1 MWLIFYGHVHA
12 IDMCLDCIPWFLA
25 PTRFVADVLRN
36 VCVHDEFY
44 NDAPSALWHSNCC
57 PRLDRCSLHHVDN
70 ACHVD
75 NKHLRTRLWYLW
87 TVTCLLPW
95 NAAHYCSSLLNLLFA
110 DYEMGECVSL
120 HDVKANR
127 IFLLP
132 FFFLPAGYRYC
143 ARRRRFIR
151 SLVLQCAVLVLWMLQ
166 QWMSDERLPYIIV
179 IVIRSVLCIV
189 PMWCIKV
196 FF

>member
-1 MWLIFYGHVHA
+1 MLPMEIFLVFHLRIRIVLMLSLNVINILWACACHIHVHA
-12 IDMCLDCIPWFLA
+12 IYMCLDCIPWFLA

-57 PRLDRCSLHHVDN
+57 PRLDGCSLHHVDN

-75 NKHLRTRLWYLW
+75 NKHLCTRLWYLW

-95 NAAHYCSSLLNLLFA
+95 NASHYRSSLLNLLFA
-110 DYEMGECVSL
+110 DYEIGECVSL
-120 HDVKANR
+120 HDVKASR

-132 FFFLPAGYRYC
+132 FFCQL
-143 ARRRRFIR
+143 FIDTVLEDSA
-151 SLVLQCAVLVLWMLQ
+151 SL
-166 QWMSDERLPYIIV
+166 E
-179 IVIRSVLCIV
+179 VLCCSV
-189 PMWCIKV
+189 QC
-196 FF
+196 